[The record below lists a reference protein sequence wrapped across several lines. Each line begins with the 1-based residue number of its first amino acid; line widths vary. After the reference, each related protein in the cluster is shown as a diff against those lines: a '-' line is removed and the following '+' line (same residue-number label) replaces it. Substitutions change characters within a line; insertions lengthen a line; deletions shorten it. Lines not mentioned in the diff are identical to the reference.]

1 MTALTPRHSAVP
13 DRASGDALPFREEPR
28 LAESVY
34 RVVTALRADP
44 RLGAE
49 ALPPDVYLAV
59 ADSVVPAHATERRVD
74 EFPRR
79 IEPRGRKEPQS

>member
-1 MTALTPRHSAVP
+1 MTALTPRPSAVP

-59 ADSVVPAHATERRVD
+59 ADSVVPGPTAERRVD
-74 EFPRR
+74 GLSRR
-79 IEPRGRKEPQS
+79 TEPRGRKEPQP